1 MKEKVLKTNIF
12 VIILTSLLIVI
23 LLSFVSY
30 KFFMQ
35 NFEELEKEQNIK
47 NLYSVLDYMD
57 KKLSTIGSIINDYAQ
72 WDDTYNFIAT
82 HNKNYIYE
90 NFREGSNTLEGLD
103 LDFLIF
109 TTLDNKRVFSSHIDK
124 TVYKRDKFFD
134 NDIIK
139 KFNKPRELAT
149 LYKDSTKIVKIAT
162 DYFYVVKKPILNTDG
177 TTEANGFIYGGKLI
191 SNELLNSLTKVFDSV
206 SIENKTYAKNNFTIS
221 SKYLKNATVKVEID
235 TIPGYLKNTIQFY
248 DFQHHYVLSI
258 VTKTKRTLIQRGKE
272 TIFYYNLI
280 ISVFLLLI
288 LFLIFKNLKILEHYN
303 DELEIEV
310 KEKTKELLETNE
322 RLRQLSEEDELTKIN
337 NRRNFFKLGSKALQ
351 QAIQENKEL
360 TVIMIDLD
368 NFKGI
373 NDKYGHKMGDKV
385 LTSFAN
391 IVSQIL
397 GKKHIF
403 ARLGG
408 EEFAIIFEDISSNEA
423 YELTQKIRAEVEKYK
438 ITLDNFELNF
448 TVSIG
453 FCERKDFTSLD
464 DILQNADV
472 RLYEAKNSGK
482 NRIIRERR
490 D

>member
-1 MKEKVLKTNIF
+1 MKKKVLKTNVF

-23 LLSFVSY
+23 FLSIISY

-35 NFEELEKEQNIK
+35 SFEELEEEQNTK

-57 KKLSTIGSIINDYAQ
+57 KRLSSIENIINDYAK
-72 WDDTYNFIAT
+72 WDDTYNFIV
-82 HNKNYIYE
+82 HKNKNYIYE
-90 NFREGSNTLEGLD
+90 NFREGSNTLEGLN

-109 TTLDNKRVFSSHIDK
+109 TTLDNKIIFSNHIDK
-124 TVYKRDKFFD
+124 KVYQRDKAFND
-134 NDIIK
+134 DIIN
-139 KFNKPRELAT
+139 KFNKTKELAT
-149 LYKDSTKIVKIAT
+149 LYKGSTKIVKMAT

-177 TTEANGFIYGGKLI
+177 TTKANGFIYGGKLI
-191 SNELLNSLTKVFDSV
+191 SNELLNSLTKVFDRV
-206 SIENKTYAKNNFTIS
+206 SIKDETFKDNDFRLN
-221 SKYLKNATVKVEID
+221 SKYLKNILVKVMINEKS
-235 TIPGYLKNTIQFY
+235 GCLENAIQFY
-248 DFQHHYVLSI
+248 DFQNNYVFSI
-258 VTKTKRTLIQRGKE
+258 MTKTKRTIIQRGKE

-280 ISVFLLLI
+280 ISLFLLLI
-288 LFLIFKNLKILEHYN
+288 FFLLFKNMKLLEHYN

-310 KEKTKELLETNE
+310 KKKTKELLNTNE
-322 RLRQLSEEDELTKIN
+322 KLRKLSEEDELTQIN
-337 NRRNFFKLGSKALQ
+337 NRRNFFKLGQKALQ
-351 QAIQENKEL
+351 KAIDQNREL

-385 LTSFAN
+385 LTSFSN
-391 IVSQIL
+391 IVSQTL
-397 GKKHIF
+397 DKNHIF

-408 EEFAIIFEDISSNEA
+408 EEFAIIFTDISSNEA
-423 YELTQKIRAEVEKYK
+423 YELTQKIREKVEKCK
-438 ITLDNFELNF
+438 ITLNNLELTF

-453 FCERKDFTSLD
+453 LSERKDFTNLD

-490 D
+490 E